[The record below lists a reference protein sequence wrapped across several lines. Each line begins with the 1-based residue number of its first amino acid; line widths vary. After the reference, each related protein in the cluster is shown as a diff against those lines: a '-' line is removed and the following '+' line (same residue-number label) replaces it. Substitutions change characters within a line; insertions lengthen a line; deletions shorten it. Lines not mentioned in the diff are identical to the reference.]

1 MKKKFRLWLCRK
13 WRWFH
18 RRSMYVILDPADS
31 SVTLSQAL
39 FDHMDVMNQEQAK
52 VFVCR
57 LTNRTADNDDFLYGF
72 TLNPS
77 ITKPTQLCDIQYNS
91 KHRCIGFETLCPN
104 VNRILYD
111 YALPTIKIKLSVEP
125 ETRHGVNYY
134 AILRP

>member
-13 WRWFH
+13 WRWFR

-39 FDHMDVMNQEQAK
+39 FDDMDVMNQEQAK

-57 LTNRTADNDDFLYGF
+57 LTNRTAGNDDYLYGF
-72 TLNPS
+72 TLNPN
-77 ITKPTQLCDIQYNS
+77 IKKPTQLCDIQYNS
-91 KHRCIGFETLCPN
+91 KYRCIGFETLCPT

-111 YALPTIKIKLSVEP
+111 YALPTAKVKLSVEP